1 MADEGWYPDLWH
13 METTHKLPTP
23 PWDMESAAARL
34 QLLEDDYNSLQP
46 DKVSAN
52 FADNAEVRIGTS
64 FLKGRE
70 ALEKHLAEDW
80 AGKRN
85 IKLCL
90 DLWGA
95 LKGRMAVRYEL
106 EWSDTADRAFLT
118 FGVQVF
124 QFNDDGLIEMNYS
137 SYNDQEKS

>member
-1 MADEGWYPDLWH
+1 
-13 METTHKLPTP
+13 MERMNKLPTP

-46 DKVSAN
+46 DRVSAN
-52 FADNAEVRIGTS
+52 FTDNAEVRIGTI
-64 FLKGRE
+64 FLNGRE
-70 ALEKHLAEDW
+70 AVKKHLADDW
-80 AGKRN
+80 AGRKSF
-85 IKLCL
+85 KLSL

-106 EWSDTADRAFLT
+106 EWTDTTDKAYQT

>member
-1 MADEGWYPDLWH
+1 
-13 METTHKLPTP
+13 METINKLPTP
-23 PWDMESAAARL
+23 PWDMESAAIRL
-34 QLLEDDYNSLQP
+34 KLLENDYNSLEP

-52 FADNAEVRIGTS
+52 FTENAEVRIGTS
-64 FLKGRE
+64 FLDGRE
-70 ALEKHLAEDW
+70 AIKNHLTEDW

-85 IKLCL
+85 YKLSL

-106 EWSDTADRAFLT
+106 VWTDNANKTFKT

-137 SYNDQEKS
+137 SFNEEEKA